1 MIMDVVELREF
12 YASQLGT
19 AVENS
24 ISMALSG
31 MWGESKGEI
40 QLGLG
45 YPIPWLDRFSPDSE
59 QALCLMP
66 ASQGA
71 LQWPSTKSS
80 ATALTYD
87 DELPLRDG
95 SVDRVI
101 MIHFIEHAENAD
113 ECLAEAWRVLSPGG
127 VLMIVTPNRRGVWAR
142 FEHTP
147 FGTGKPYSKRQ
158 LKKLLD
164 ANRFTPEVWSDALH
178 FPPSKRRFIQRLRRS
193 FEKLFRYA
201 FPIFGG
207 VICVSASKRLYQGI
221 PVTARV
227 RRRVAVPVLVP
238 QSSGRA
244 NRTSN

>member
-1 MIMDVVELREF
+1 MIMDIVELRDF
-12 YASQLGT
+12 YASQLGV
-19 AVENS
+19 AAENS
-24 ISMALSG
+24 ISMALSS

-59 QALCLMP
+59 QTVCLMP

-71 LQWPSTKSS
+71 LQWPSAKAS
-80 ATALTYD
+80 ATALAYD

-127 VLMIVTPNRRGVWAR
+127 MLMIVAPNRRGVWAR

-147 FGTGKPYSKRQ
+147 FGTGRPYSKRQ
-158 LKKLLD
+158 LKKLLS
-164 ANRFTPEVWSDALH
+164 ANRFTPEQWSDALH
-178 FPPSKRRFIQRLRRS
+178 FPPSKRQFVHRLRRGI
-193 FEKLFRYA
+193 EKIFRYVV
-201 FPIFGG
+201 PVFGG
-207 VICVSASKRLYQGI
+207 VICVSATKRLYQGI
-221 PVTARV
+221 PVQTRV
-227 RRRVAVPVLVP
+227 KRRVAVPVLVP
-238 QSSGRA
+238 QGTGRA
-244 NRTSN
+244 SRTHN